1 MAVKTKEEL
10 ITSITTIF
18 GEEPDDERLGFL
30 DDLADSIDDFASK
43 SNTDEIERLKKEN
56 AELDASWRKRYIERF
71 KDTSSTKEE
80 PTKNEVMTEEM
91 SYDDLFN

>member
-1 MAVKTKEEL
+1 MAVRTKEEL

-18 GEEPDDERLGFL
+18 GEEPDDDRLGFL

-56 AELDASWRKRYIERF
+56 ADLDASWRKRYTERF
-71 KDTSSTKEE
+71 KDTSSAKEE
-80 PTKNEVMTEEM
+80 PPKKEVMTEEM